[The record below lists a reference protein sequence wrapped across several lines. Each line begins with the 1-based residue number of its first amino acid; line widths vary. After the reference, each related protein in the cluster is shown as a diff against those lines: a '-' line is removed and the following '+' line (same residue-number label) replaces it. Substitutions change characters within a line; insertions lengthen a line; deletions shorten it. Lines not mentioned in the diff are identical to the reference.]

1 MKNAIILSTLVAALA
16 AFTPRAI
23 QAEGSMDPTVVGPTV
38 YKKVFENDR
47 IRANEITFKPGASIA
62 MHSHPDHFVY
72 GLSSGT
78 LKVTG
83 SDGKTVD
90 IWVKPG
96 DAIWLDAQSH
106 SAVNPGTTELK
117 LIQVELKEP
126 KPMKAM
132 DSKPAEIKPGEKTP
146 KK

>member
-1 MKNAIILSTLVAALA
+1 MNSTKAALFTLIA
-16 AFTPRAI
+16 AALLAPGLVRAE
-23 QAEGSMDPTVVGPTV
+23 ASMDPTVVGPTV

-47 IRANEITFKPGASIA
+47 IRANEITFTPGASIA

-83 SDGKTVD
+83 SDGKTMD
-90 IWVKPG
+90 IWIKPG

-106 SAVNPGTTELK
+106 SAVNPGKTEVK

-132 DSKPAEIKPGEKTP
+132 DSKPMDTKPAEKMP